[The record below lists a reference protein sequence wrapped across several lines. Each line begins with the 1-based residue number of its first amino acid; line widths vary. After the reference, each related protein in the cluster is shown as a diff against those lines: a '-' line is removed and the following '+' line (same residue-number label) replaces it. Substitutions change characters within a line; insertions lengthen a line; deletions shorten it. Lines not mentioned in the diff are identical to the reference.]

1 MPEIQMPKLSDTMT
15 EGTLVAWKKKKG
27 DKVSSGEI
35 LAEIE
40 TDKAT
45 MEWESPE
52 DGVLTEIYVQEG
64 GKVNVGDRIGFIV
77 TEGEETPEA
86 EEKKKEEKAEQVKAK
101 EKKPQ
106 KETEKPAPA
115 QKKEKETPPPQEKI
129 GVEAPVSGA
138 KKAAT
143 VEAGVTPAKERPTR
157 APLQQ
162 EAEPPTRRPLQTE
175 ARVKASPV
183 ARRIAGELGVD
194 LASVKGTG
202 PEGRVTETDVRAA
215 AKSKTVAAPVSGA
228 NRPPP
233 VGAGVTPAKE
243 PPGQRALQQSGQTRI
258 QLSGMRRVIAQRL
271 AESLG
276 PVPHFYLN
284 IDIDA
289 GPLMA
294 ARTELKAGGEESDTA
309 RITVNDFVLKAAVE
323 AAVKV
328 PKVNASFNNDSIVQY
343 ADVDLGIAVA
353 IEDGLLT
360 PVIRVAQT
368 KSLRE
373 ISTLAKDLASRARN
387 KRMKPE
393 EFQGGTFT
401 VSNLGGMGIDR
412 FSAVINPPQGFIL
425 AVGKISKVPV
435 VDDCDQ
441 IVAGYRMSIMM
452 SCDHR
457 VVDGALGAEYLKEL
471 RRLLENPALLMV

>member
-27 DKVSSGEI
+27 DTVSAGEV

-52 DGVLTEIYVQEG
+52 DGTLAEIYVEEG
-64 GKVNVGDRIGFIV
+64 GKVNVGDKIAFIGG
-77 TEGEETPEA
+77 EGEEAP
-86 EEKKKEEKAEQVKAK
+86 KKKEEAVQPADEKVEEIKAKDKESKEEEQKREPEKKGEPKK
-101 EKKPQ
+101 EKK
-106 KETEKPAPA
+106 EKA
-115 QKKEKETPPPQEKI
+115 
-129 GVEAPVSGA
+129 
-138 KKAAT
+138 
-143 VEAGVTPAKERPTR
+143 VEAGVPAAQPTR
-157 APLQQ
+157 LPLQG
-162 EAEPPTRRPLQTE
+162 EE
-175 ARVKASPV
+175 ARVRASPV
-183 ARRIAGELGVD
+183 ARRLAAELGVD
-194 LASVKGTG
+194 LSSVKGTG
-202 PEGRVTETDVRAA
+202 PDGRVTETDVRAA
-215 AKSKTVAAPVSGA
+215 AKSKGAAQRVPAASVK
-228 NRPPP
+228 
-233 VGAGVTPAKE
+233 AGESA
-243 PPGQRALQQSGQTRI
+243 RI
-258 QLSGMRRVIAQRL
+258 QLSGMRKIIAQRL
-271 AESLG
+271 VESLG

-294 ARTELKAGGEESDTA
+294 AREELKSAGEGAEASK
-309 RITVNDFVLKAAVE
+309 ITVNDFVLKAAVQ

-328 PKVNASFNNDSIVQY
+328 PRVNASFDGDAIVQY

-360 PVIRVAQT
+360 PVIRAAQS

-373 ISTLAKDLASRARN
+373 ISELAKDLAHRARN

-401 VSNLGGMGIDR
+401 VSNLGGMGIDS

-425 AVGKISKVPV
+425 SIGAITKKAVI
-435 VDDCDQ
+435 DNCDQ
-441 IVAGYRMSIMM
+441 IVVGQRMSIGM

-457 VVDGALGAEYLKEL
+457 VIDGALGAEYLKEL
-471 RRLLENPALLMV
+471 RRLLENPALLLI

>member
-27 DKVSSGEI
+27 DQVSAGEV

-52 DGVLTEIYVQEG
+52 DGTLTEIYVEEG
-64 GKVNVGDRIGFIV
+64 GKVNVGDKIAFIGGG
-77 TEGEETPEA
+77 GEEAPKEEEKKEEEKPKAEKEKEEEKAKKEPERKEEKLKKEEKEPTA
-86 EEKKKEEKAEQVKAK
+86 EEKEERKPEKKKKEEPVEPGVRPAPKS
-101 EKKPQ
+101 
-106 KETEKPAPA
+106 EKP
-115 QKKEKETPPPQEKI
+115 E
-129 GVEAPVSGA
+129 
-138 KKAAT
+138 
-143 VEAGVTPAKERPTR
+143 
-157 APLQQ
+157 
-162 EAEPPTRRPLQTE
+162 E

-183 ARRIAGELGVD
+183 ARRIAAELGVD
-194 LASVKGTG
+194 LSSVKGTG

-215 AKSKTVAAPVSGA
+215 AKSKTVE
-228 NRPPP
+228 
-233 VGAGVTPAKE
+233 AGVSPAAKQ
-243 PPGQRALQQSGQTRI
+243 PTRLPLQAGESARI
-258 QLSGMRRVIAQRL
+258 QLSGMRKIIAQRL
-271 AESLG
+271 VESLG
-276 PVPHFYLN
+276 PVPHFYLT
-284 IDIDA
+284 IDVDA
-289 GPLMA
+289 GPLME
-294 ARTELKAGGEESDTA
+294 AREELKSAGESADAAKITA
-309 RITVNDFVLKAAVE
+309 NDFVLKAAVM

-328 PKVNASFNNDSIVQY
+328 PRVNASFDGDAIVQY

-360 PVIRVAQT
+360 PVIRAAQD

-373 ISTLAKDLASRARN
+373 ISELAKDLAHRARN

-401 VSNLGGMGIDR
+401 VSNLGGMGIDS

-425 AVGKISKVPV
+425 TVGKMTKVPV

-441 IVAGYRMSIMM
+441 IVVGHRMSLTM

-457 VVDGALGAEYLKEL
+457 VIDGALGAEYLKEL
-471 RRLLENPALLMV
+471 RHLLENPALLMV

>member
-27 DKVSSGEI
+27 DKVSAGDVI
-35 LAEIE
+35 AEIE

-52 DGVLTEIYVQEG
+52 DGTLTEIYVEEG
-64 GKVNVGDRIGFIV
+64 GKVDVGQRIAFIGE
-77 TEGEETPEA
+77 EGEAAPKEEKKAPEKKEKKEEPPEKEAKKPEKPKKEQAQTEKAASTKA
-86 EEKKKEEKAEQVKAK
+86 EEKETAP
-101 EKKPQ
+101 PQ
-106 KETEKPAPA
+106 KD
-115 QKKEKETPPPQEKI
+115 
-129 GVEAPVSGA
+129 
-138 KKAAT
+138 
-143 VEAGVTPAKERPTR
+143 VEAGVSPASESRETRAEPERPAR
-157 APLQQ
+157 PPLQ
-162 EAEPPTRRPLQTE
+162 ESE

-183 ARRIAGELGVD
+183 ARRIAAELGVD
-194 LASVKGTG
+194 LGSVKGTG

-215 AKSKTVAAPVSGA
+215 AKAVAAVA
-228 NRPPP
+228 NRGQTQPARPAAP
-233 VGAGVTPAKE
+233 KPGAG
-243 PPGQRALQQSGQTRI
+243 SRI
-258 QLSGMRRVIAQRL
+258 QLSGMRQGIAERL
-271 AESLG
+271 VQSKA

-289 GPLMA
+289 GPLME
-294 ARTELKAGGEESDTA
+294 ARAELKSGGEGTDTSK
-309 RITVNDFVLKAAVE
+309 ITVNDFVLKAAVM

-328 PKVNASFNNDSIVQY
+328 PKVNASFDDDATVQY
-343 ADVDLGIAVA
+343 AAIDLGIAVA

-360 PVIRVAQT
+360 PVIRAAQN

-373 ISTLAKDLASRARN
+373 ISELAKDLASRARN

-401 VSNLGGMGIDR
+401 VSNLGGIGIDN

-425 AVGKISKVPV
+425 AVGAITKVPV

-441 IVAGYRMSIMM
+441 VIVGHRMSLTM

-457 VVDGALGAEYLKEL
+457 VIDGALGAEYLKEL
-471 RRLLENPALLMV
+471 RHLLENPALLLV

>member
-1 MPEIQMPKLSDTMT
+1 MT

-27 DKVSSGEI
+27 DKVSAGEV

-40 TDKAT
+40 SDKAT

-52 DGVLTEIYVQEG
+52 DGTLTEIYIEEG
-64 GKVNVGDRIGFIV
+64 GKVNVGDKIAFIGE
-77 TEGEETPEA
+77 EGEEAPKEKEGEKGKEEKEEKPKA
-86 EEKKKEEKAEQVKAK
+86 EEEKEEGKPKKEEAEKEEKPKEPKVEKAE
-101 EKKPQ
+101 
-106 KETEKPAPA
+106 
-115 QKKEKETPPPQEKI
+115 
-129 GVEAPVSGA
+129 
-138 KKAAT
+138 
-143 VEAGVTPAKERPTR
+143 
-157 APLQQ
+157 
-162 EAEPPTRRPLQTE
+162 E

-183 ARRIAGELGVD
+183 ARRIAVELGVD
-194 LASVKGTG
+194 LSSVKGTG

-215 AKSKTVAAPVSGA
+215 AKSKTAVPKPSAPAAVKTGESA
-228 NRPPP
+228 
-233 VGAGVTPAKE
+233 
-243 PPGQRALQQSGQTRI
+243 RI
-258 QLSGMRRVIAQRL
+258 QLSGMRKIIAERL
-271 AESLG
+271 VESLG
-276 PVPHFYLN
+276 PIPHFYLN

-289 GPLMA
+289 GPLME
-294 ARTELKAGGEESDTA
+294 ARAELKSAGEDA
-309 RITVNDFVLKAAVE
+309 DAAKITVNDFVLKAAVQ

-328 PKVNASFNNDSIVQY
+328 PRVNASFDGDAFVQY

-360 PVIRVAQT
+360 PVIRGAQN

-373 ISTLAKDLASRARN
+373 ISELVKDLAHRARN

-401 VSNLGGMGIDR
+401 VSNLGGMGIDS

-425 AVGKISKVPV
+425 AIGKITKVPV

-441 IVAGYRMSIMM
+441 IVVGHRMSITM

-457 VVDGALGAEYLKEL
+457 VIDGALGAEYLKEL
-471 RRLLENPALLMV
+471 RHLLENPALLLV

>member
-15 EGTLVAWKKKKG
+15 EGTLVSWKKKKG
-27 DKVSSGEI
+27 DQVSAGEV

-52 DGVLTEIYVQEG
+52 DGTLTEIYVEEG
-64 GKVNVGDRIGFIV
+64 GKVNVGDKIAFIGG
-77 TEGEETPEA
+77 EGEQEPKE
-86 EEKKKEEKAEQVKAK
+86 EEKKEPEKKEEKSEAKK

-106 KETEKPAPA
+106 AETERAAPA
-115 QKKEKETPPPQEKI
+115 EKKEKETAPPQ
-129 GVEAPVSGA
+129 
-138 KKAAT
+138 KKT
-143 VEAGVTPAKERPTR
+143 VEASATPARTD
-157 APLQQ
+157 
-162 EAEPPTRRPLQTE
+162 E

-183 ARRIAGELGVD
+183 ARRVAAELGVD

-202 PEGRVTETDVRAA
+202 PDGRVTETDVRAA
-215 AKSKTVAAPVSGA
+215 AKSKTVE
-228 NRPPP
+228 
-233 VGAGVTPAKE
+233 AGVSPASKQPGRL
-243 PPGQRALQQSGQTRI
+243 PPQGEGARI
-258 QLSGMRRVIAQRL
+258 QLSGMRKIIAQRL
-271 AESLG
+271 VESLG
-276 PVPHFYLN
+276 PVPHFYLTIN
-284 IDIDA
+284 INA

-294 ARTELKAGGEESDTA
+294 AREELKSAGEGADTA
-309 RITVNDFVLKAAVE
+309 KITVNDFVLKAAVQ

-328 PKVNASFNNDSIVQY
+328 PRVNASFDGDAYVQY

-360 PVIRVAQT
+360 PVIRAAQN

-373 ISTLAKDLASRARN
+373 ISELVKDLANRARN

-401 VSNLGGMGIDR
+401 VSNLGGMGIDS

-425 AVGKISKVPV
+425 AIGKVTKVPV
-435 VDDCDQ
+435 IDDTDQ
-441 IVAGYRMSIMM
+441 IVAGHHMSITM

-457 VVDGALGAEYLKEL
+457 VIDGALGAEYLKEL
-471 RRLLENPALLMV
+471 RHLLENPALLLV

>member
-27 DKVSSGEI
+27 DQVSAGEV

-52 DGVLTEIYVQEG
+52 DGTLTDIYVEEG
-64 GKVNVGDRIGFIV
+64 GKVNVGDKIAFIGG
-77 TEGEETPEA
+77 EGEEAPKGEEKEKEKEEKKEKPEA
-86 EEKKKEEKAEQVKAK
+86 KEKEEEKPQKEDKPKKEEKPKAEEKEAAAPK
-101 EKKPQ
+101 DEKKP
-106 KETEKPAPA
+106 EAEKPKPRL
-115 QKKEKETPPPQEKI
+115 EKPE
-129 GVEAPVSGA
+129 
-138 KKAAT
+138 
-143 VEAGVTPAKERPTR
+143 
-157 APLQQ
+157 
-162 EAEPPTRRPLQTE
+162 E

-183 ARRIAGELGVD
+183 ARRIAAELGVD
-194 LASVKGTG
+194 LSSVKGTG

-215 AKSKTVAAPVSGA
+215 AKSKAAAPENEPAAAKAPAPSIK
-228 NRPPP
+228 
-233 VGAGVTPAKE
+233 AGESA
-243 PPGQRALQQSGQTRI
+243 RI
-258 QLSGMRRVIAQRL
+258 QLSAMRKIIAQRL
-271 AESLG
+271 VESLG
-276 PVPHFYLN
+276 PIPHFYLE

-289 GPLMA
+289 GPLME
-294 ARTELKAGGEESDTA
+294 AREELKSAGEDTEA
-309 RITVNDFVLKAAVE
+309 AKITVNDFVLKAAAQ

-328 PKVNASFNNDSIVQY
+328 PRVNASFDGDAIVQY

-360 PVIRVAQT
+360 PVIRGAQN

-373 ISTLAKDLASRARN
+373 ISELAKDLAHRARN

-401 VSNLGGMGIDR
+401 VSNLGGMGIDS
-412 FSAVINPPQGFIL
+412 FSAVINPPQSFIL
-425 AVGKISKVPV
+425 AVGRITKLPII
-435 VDDCDQ
+435 DDCDQ
-441 IVAGYRMSIMM
+441 IVVGHRMSLTM

-457 VVDGALGAEYLKEL
+457 VIDGAMGAEYLKEL
-471 RRLLENPALLMV
+471 RHLLENPALLLV

>member
-27 DKVSSGEI
+27 DQVSAGEVI
-35 LAEIE
+35 AEIE

-52 DGVLTEIYVQEG
+52 DGTLTEIYVQEG
-64 GKVNVGDRIGFIV
+64 GKVNVGDRIAFIG
-77 TEGEETPEA
+77 GEDEEA
-86 EEKKKEEKAEQVKAK
+86 PKEEEKEKEKEEKEEKPKAKEEEKKEEKPKKAEQPKEETPTTEEK
-101 EKKPQ
+101 EEKKAAPPKAQ
-106 KETEKPAPA
+106 KKAEPEKPAP
-115 QKKEKETPPPQEKI
+115 KIEK
-129 GVEAPVSGA
+129 
-138 KKAAT
+138 
-143 VEAGVTPAKERPTR
+143 
-157 APLQQ
+157 
-162 EAEPPTRRPLQTE
+162 AEE

-183 ARRIAGELGVD
+183 ARRIAAELGVD
-194 LASVKGTG
+194 LSSVNGTG

-215 AKSKTVAAPVSGA
+215 AKSKSAAPATKVPA
-228 NRPPP
+228 A
-233 VGAGVTPAKE
+233 VKAGESA
-243 PPGQRALQQSGQTRI
+243 RI
-258 QLSGMRRVIAQRL
+258 QLSGMRKIIAQRL
-271 AESLG
+271 VESLG

-289 GPLMA
+289 APLME
-294 ARTELKAGGEESDTA
+294 AREELKSAGEDA
-309 RITVNDFVLKAAVE
+309 DAAKITVNDFVLKASVQ

-328 PKVNASFNNDSIVQY
+328 PRVNASFDGDAIVQY
-343 ADVDLGIAVA
+343 ADIDLGIAVA

-360 PVIRVAQT
+360 PVIRAAQN

-373 ISTLAKDLASRARN
+373 ISGLAKDLAHRARN

-401 VSNLGGMGIDR
+401 VSNLGGMGIDS

-425 AVGKISKVPV
+425 AVGRITKVPV

-441 IVAGYRMSIMM
+441 IVVGHRMSLTM

-457 VVDGALGAEYLKEL
+457 VIDGALGAEYLKEL
-471 RRLLENPALLMV
+471 RHLLENPALLLV